1 MKVLITGAAG
11 LVGQNLCQRLK
22 QSSEVLIHAVDKDSH
37 NLAVLKKLNPEI
49 QADVLDLA
57 EEESYACLDA
67 DYDCV
72 IINHAQ
78 ISAKKYD
85 EFERNNI
92 LATEYLIN
100 YLQSHSC
107 PNIIHIS
114 SSVVNSEADDF
125 YSSTKTKQEQLVMA
139 AFPNVIVLRPT
150 LMFGPLDRKHL
161 GWLARFMMSSP
172 IFPIPGDGKYI
183 RQPLYVGDFV
193 EVIARS
199 IEGKVPCG
207 TYNISGVEYIY
218 YIDIINKIK
227 KVTGSK
233 CMVFKINFLLF
244 KYLLKFYA
252 IFSKNPPFTA
262 DQLNALVIPEV
273 FEISDWPNQTGVTP
287 TEFERALH
295 LTFQRSVFKNV
306 KLKF

>member
-37 NLAVLKKLNPEI
+37 NLAVLKKLNSEI
-49 QADVLDLA
+49 RADVFDLA
-57 EEESYACLDA
+57 EEESYACLDT

-72 IINHAQ
+72 VINHAQ
-78 ISAKKYD
+78 ISAKRCH

-92 LATEYLIN
+92 FATERLIAH
-100 YLQSHSC
+100 LQRQSC
-107 PNIIHIS
+107 SRIIHIS
-114 SSVVNSEADDF
+114 SSVVNSEASDF
-125 YSSTKTKQEQLVMA
+125 YSSTKAKQEQLVIS
-139 AFPNVIVLRPT
+139 AFPTAIVLRPT

-161 GWLARFMMSSP
+161 GWLARFMMRSP
-172 IFPIPGDGKYI
+172 IFPVPGDGKFT

-193 EVIARS
+193 EVVARS
-199 IEGKVPCG
+199 IEGKVPYG
-207 TYNISGVEYIY
+207 TYDISGVEYIY
-218 YIDIINKIK
+218 YIDIIKKIK
-227 KVTGSK
+227 QVTGSK
-233 CMVFKINFLLF
+233 CMVLRINFVIF

-252 IFSKNPPFTA
+252 VFSKNPPFTA

-287 TEFERALH
+287 TQFEQALQ
-295 LTFQRSVFKNV
+295 LTFETSVFKNV